1 MASATPDLRLPP
13 PPATGHHRP
22 VTGTKLY
29 SWWQRH
35 KHVNNL
41 PKVVTWKRKAGS
53 RTRDLRSR
61 KSNALTTRPP
71 GQTISPTTRLKCQFL
86 NTVGEGL
93 VLCVQR
99 KSSFLQ
105 SPDWSHVANPSRCQF
120 CRSEHHLSA
129 DQLYPELPA
138 ALQLALTQFPP
149 LDRPKYRAHRD
160 YPIGP
165 GLQREVWQFLL
176 ALPA

>member
-13 PPATGHHRP
+13 PCHRASP
-22 VTGTKLY
+22 PRDRYQIILLVTKAQACEQLAQGC
-29 SWWQRH
+29 H
-35 KHVNNL
+35 
-41 PKVVTWKRKAGS
+41 PKAQS
-53 RTRDLRSR
+53 RESNPRPSE
-61 KSNALTTRPP
+61 SNALTTRPP
-71 GQTISPTTRLKCQFL
+71 GHTISPTTRLKCQFL
-86 NTVGEGL
+86 STVGEGL

-149 LDRPKYRAHRD
+149 LDRPKYRAHHD